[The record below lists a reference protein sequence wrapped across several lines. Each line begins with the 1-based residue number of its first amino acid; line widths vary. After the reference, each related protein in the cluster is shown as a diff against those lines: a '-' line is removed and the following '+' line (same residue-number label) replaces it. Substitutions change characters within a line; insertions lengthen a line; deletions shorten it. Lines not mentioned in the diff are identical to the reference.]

1 MFHNE
6 SAHFVNGIILN
17 VRDKD
22 EMKKFYGDIIGLNVV
37 NESYS
42 TIQYEVGNL
51 NHFMTLNQ
59 INIKYISMVAN
70 KTFQLHYI

>member
-22 EMKKFYGDIIGLNVV
+22 EMKN
-37 NESYS
+37 
-42 TIQYEVGNL
+42 
-51 NHFMTLNQ
+51 FMEIL
-59 INIKYISMVAN
+59 
-70 KTFQLHYI
+70 LD

>member
-1 MFHNE
+1 
-6 SAHFVNGIILN
+6 
-17 VRDKD
+17 
-22 EMKKFYGDIIGLNVV
+22 MKKFYGDIIGLNVV

-59 INIKYISMVAN
+59 INMGREPLV
-70 KTFQLHYI
+70 

>member
-42 TIQYEVGNL
+42 TI
-51 NHFMTLNQ
+51 
-59 INIKYISMVAN
+59 
-70 KTFQLHYI
+70 